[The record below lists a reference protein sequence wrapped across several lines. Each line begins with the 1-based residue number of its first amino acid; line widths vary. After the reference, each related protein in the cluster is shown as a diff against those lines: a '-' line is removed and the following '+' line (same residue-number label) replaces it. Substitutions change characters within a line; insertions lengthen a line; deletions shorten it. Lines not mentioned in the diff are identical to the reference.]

1 VKISREL
8 KAGAIVIIAILAFWW
23 LFQFL
28 KGYNIFSRED
38 TYYVKY
44 NNVEG
49 LEKSKSVK
57 INGLRVGMVE
67 SIISVPT
74 KNNNL
79 TFVVALRIDKDY
91 EFSKNSIAQI
101 SSEFMGGSAINLILA
116 EDNAIAKPGDT
127 LKGVIN
133 AGLVGQLVSD
143 VEPLKNNLNSV
154 LVRLDST
161 LALTNKVLADQN
173 RKKLEQMLD
182 NLNTTIVEF
191 RSTANNANGLIK
203 DNSAKISTLMDN
215 TNQMMITANST
226 VEKYGVAAD
235 KLNQADLDKI
245 AKSLQTTLDNLNQ
258 LTAKMNS
265 TDGTLGKLVN
275 DPAMYN
281 NLNNASKNLNALLQD
296 LKANPKRYVH
306 FSVFGGGKDKAKSQE
321 GTPIE

>member
-1 VKISREL
+1 MKISREL

-28 KGYNIFSRED
+28 KGHNIFSRED
-38 TYYVKY
+38 IYYVKY
-44 NNVEG
+44 NNVDG
-49 LEKSKSVK
+49 LEKSKSVI
-57 INGLRVGMVE
+57 INGLKVGMVE
-67 SIISVPT
+67 SIIPIPT

-79 TFVVALRIDKDY
+79 TFVVALRINKNF

-101 SSEFMGGSAINLILA
+101 NSDFMSGAVVDLILA
-116 EDNAIAKPGDT
+116 EDNTVAKPGDT
-127 LKGVIN
+127 LKGAIN
-133 AGLVGQLVSD
+133 AGVVGQLVSD
-143 VEPLKNNLNSV
+143 VEPLKNNLNAV
-154 LVRLDST
+154 LTRLDST

-203 DNSAKISTLMDN
+203 DNSAKISSLVDN

-226 VEKYGVAAD
+226 VEKYGTVAD

-281 NLNNASKNLNALLQD
+281 NLNNASKNLSALLQD

-306 FSVFGGGKDKAKSQE
+306 FSVFGGGKDKTKPQGE
-321 GTPIE
+321 TPVE